1 MRKSAPHGGNTNAG
15 KGRTIAQTL
24 GRSTDY
30 VENPDK
36 TDDGEWISA
45 YACDPLIADAEFLMS
60 KRAYAAV
67 TGRNQ
72 GDRDVIAYHMRQSF
86 KPGEIDPATANKIGY
101 ELARKLTKGNHAFL
115 VCTHVDKAHIH
126 SHIIFNSTSL
136 DCSRKFRNFWN
147 SSFAICRI
155 SDLLCAEQGLSIVEH
170 PKPSRGSYGT
180 WLGKRKPPSQRD
192 SLRELM
198 DASLHE
204 GDFFDVFL
212 AVLKSAGCAVKR
224 GKHLSIKPPDGKQFI
239 RCKSLGADYTEEAIR
254 ERLSGQRVVVS
265 KPQMTKTDS
274 APAKPNLLIDIQA
287 KIRQGKGPGYERWTK
302 LFNLK
307 EMAKTLVFL
316 QERGLTDY
324 DILAEK
330 AQAAAGDFDQTAAR
344 QKVIENRLS
353 EISALQ
359 KHIGAYSKT
368 REVYSRYRDS
378 KWSKKFYAEHEA
390 DILLHRAVKKHFDSL
405 GLTKLPAI
413 QTLKTEYASLA
424 AERKKLYSG
433 YRAKKEEM
441 IALLMAKQNVDR
453 LLGKPSEQAQKRE
466 PDRDSR

>member
-1 MRKSAPHGGNTNAG
+1 MATTRLIPLHTG
-15 KGRTIAQTL
+15 KGRTIAQAL

-30 VENPDK
+30 IENPDK
-36 TDDGEWISA
+36 TDDGEWITA
-45 YACDPLIADAEFLMS
+45 YACDPLIADAEFRMS
-60 KRAYAAV
+60 KRQYAV
-67 TGRNQ
+67 LTGRDQ

-86 KPGEIDPATANKIGY
+86 EPGEIDPATANKIGY
-101 ELARKLTKGNHAFL
+101 ELVMKLTKGNHAFL

-147 SSFAICRI
+147 SSFAIRRI
-155 SDLLCAEQGLSIVEH
+155 SDLLCAAQGLSIVEH

-180 WLGKRKPPSQRD
+180 WLGDKKPPSQRD
-192 SLRELM
+192 TLRELM
-198 DASLHE
+198 DASFRE
-204 GDFFDVFL
+204 GDSLEAFL
-212 AVLKSAGCAVKR
+212 TALKSAGCAVKR
-224 GKHLSIKPPDGKQFI
+224 GKHLSIKPPGGKQFL

-254 ERLSGQRVVVS
+254 ERLSGLRVVTS
-265 KPQMTKTDS
+265 KTKIVAIGS

-287 KIRQGKGPGYERWTK
+287 KIQQGKGPGYERWAK

-316 QERGLTDY
+316 QERGLADY
-324 DILAEK
+324 DTLAEK

-344 QKVIENRLS
+344 LKAIESRLS

-390 DILLHRAVKKHFDSL
+390 DILLHRAAKKYFDSL
-405 GLTKLPAI
+405 GLTKLPAM
-413 QTLKTEYASLA
+413 QTLKTEYATLA
-424 AERKKLYSG
+424 AEKKKLYSD
-433 YRAKKEEM
+433 YRAKKEKM

-453 LLGKPSEQAQKRE
+453 LLGASSEQEQKRE
-466 PDRDSR
+466 ADRDSR